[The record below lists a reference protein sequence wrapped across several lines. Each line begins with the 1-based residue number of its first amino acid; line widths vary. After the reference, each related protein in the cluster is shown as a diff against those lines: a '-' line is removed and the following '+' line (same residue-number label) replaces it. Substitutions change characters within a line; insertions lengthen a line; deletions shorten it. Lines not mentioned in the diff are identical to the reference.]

1 MLEYTDFS
9 SIAEYGNENWKG
21 AYTKKEV
28 KLNADNY
35 WKDYQWSMQNE
46 IIAESISFLLSNLLQ
61 DWNDGNENVISWLI
75 QLINDLKIVDMDFND
90 YEGTDELLIKFI
102 REVESHD

>member
-1 MLEYTDFS
+1 MLKYTDFLN
-9 SIAEYGNENWKG
+9 IAKYGNENWKG
-21 AYTKKEV
+21 AYSPEEV
-28 KLNADNY
+28 RQNAENY
-35 WKDYQWSMQNE
+35 FSDYQWSMQNE
-46 IIAESISFLLSNLLQ
+46 IIAESISFLLSNFLQ

-90 YEGTDELLIKFI
+90 YEGTDELLVKFV